1 MLRKYIRMPRDLVT
15 DPGEKRDWLEK
26 CRLNKL
32 KVMTLLTLLTIIR
45 MKLRMKVMMVMKHD
59 WLERCWLKK
68 LKVLNLLTID
78 VMMFMLV
85 TILSYDNN
93 DGHFLVR
100 VLKVVITLKGAT
112 SLLSICTHCKL
123 KGKMSDTFKPT
134 STLTSYLAGPS

>member
-1 MLRKYIRMPRDLVT
+1 M
-15 DPGEKRDWLEK
+15 
-26 CRLNKL
+26 
-32 KVMTLLTLLTIIR
+32 
-45 MKLRMKVMMVMKHD
+45 
-59 WLERCWLKK
+59 
-68 LKVLNLLTID
+68 LNLLTID

-93 DGHFLVR
+93 DGRDESSRFLVAG
-100 VLKVVITLKGAT
+100 LKVVIKLKGAT

>member
-1 MLRKYIRMPRDLVT
+1 MPRDLVT

-93 DGHFLVR
+93 DGRDESSRFLVAG
-100 VLKVVITLKGAT
+100 LKVVIKLKGAT
-112 SLLSICTHCKL
+112 SLLSICTHIANSKAKCQTRL
-123 KGKMSDTFKPT
+123 SQQAP
-134 STLTSYLAGPS
+134 